1 MENPKPKGF
10 ANSLLGNRKNIAGDL
25 HFTRF
30 MAMASNHPDWLET
43 TADISSEFKNRIIE
57 AYPKSKKF
65 FTERKVNGKIQPVFA
80 PKKAVNSGIVPL
92 ESIKNYPSVWASMP
106 RDNEYGAFEDFMGE
120 LGQELNMTPAQV
132 QASLWMGGAKR
143 TGVDDAS
150 QGTFMEL
157 FKKRAQKRADKT
169 GKSVDQVIQE
179 FIKNKGLLA
188 LPVTG
193 GLGIGYMKGG
203 LADKEEQEGLM
214 Y

>member
-1 MENPKPKGF
+1 
-10 ANSLLGNRKNIAGDL
+10 
-25 HFTRF
+25 
-30 MAMASNHPDWLET
+30 
-43 TADISSEFKNRIIE
+43 
-57 AYPKSKKF
+57 
-65 FTERKVNGKIQPVFA
+65 
-80 PKKAVNSGIVPL
+80 
-92 ESIKNYPSVWASMP
+92 MP

-143 TGVDDAS
+143 TGVADES

-157 FKKRAQKRADKT
+157 FKRRAQKRADKT
-169 GKSVDQVIQE
+169 GKTVDQVIQE